1 MTRHFMLVGAA
12 VAALSLAACGQK
24 SEETKGAATPAEQ
37 AATPDANP
45 AATVPTPSD
54 ETKADVFAAKA
65 ADSDMFEIEAA
76 KLAAKR
82 STNASVKK
90 FAAEMEKAHAK
101 TSEELKAAIA
111 TSGAAITLPTALS
124 SDAQGKLD
132 DLNKADAKDFDKKYA
147 DSQVDAHQ
155 AALNLL
161 QRYAQDGDTAAIK
174 SFAAATA
181 PKVQEHLNMAEGL
194 KKGFG
199 TGEDVAKAQDKADK
213 AQAKADK
220 AQEKVAEKAAPKT

>member
-1 MTRHFMLVGAA
+1 MIAGAA

-24 SEETKGAATPAEQ
+24 TDETKGAATPAEQ

-54 ETKADVFAAKA
+54 ETKADVFVAKA
-65 ADSDMFEIEAA
+65 AASDLFEIEAA

-82 STNASVKK
+82 STNPSVKK
-90 FAAEMEKAHAK
+90 FAAAMEKAHTA
-101 TSEELKAAIA
+101 TTADLKSAIA
-111 TSGAAITLPTALS
+111 ASGAAITPPTMLPADLQE
-124 SDAQGKLD
+124 DLD

-161 QRYAQDGDTAAIK
+161 QRYAQDGDTPAIK
-174 SFAAATA
+174 AFAAATA

-194 KKGFG
+194 KKGFD
-199 TGEDVAKAQDKADK
+199 TGEDVAKDN
-213 AQAKADK
+213 AKH
-220 AQEKVAEKAAPKT
+220 

>member
-1 MTRHFMLVGAA
+1 MTRHLMIVGAA

-24 SEETKGAATPAEQ
+24 EETKGAATPAEQ

-54 ETKADVFAAKA
+54 ETKADVFVAKA
-65 ADSDMFEIEAA
+65 AASDLFEIEAA
-76 KLAAKR
+76 KVAAKR
-82 STNASVKK
+82 STNPEIKK
-90 FAAEMEKAHAK
+90 FAAEMEKAHTK
-101 TSEELKAAIA
+101 TTEELKAAIA
-111 TSGAAITLPTALS
+111 ASGAAITPPSALPEDL
-124 SDAQGKLD
+124 QGKLD

-174 SFAAATA
+174 AFAAATA

-194 KKGFG
+194 KKGFD
-199 TGEDVAKAQDKADK
+199 TGEDNAKDN
-213 AQAKADK
+213 AKH
-220 AQEKVAEKAAPKT
+220 

>member
-1 MTRHFMLVGAA
+1 MTRHLMIAGAA
-12 VAALSLAACGQK
+12 IAALSLAACGPK
-24 SEETKGAATPAEQ
+24 TEETKGAATPAEQ

-65 ADSDMFEIEAA
+65 ADSDMFEIAAA
-76 KLAAKR
+76 KLAATR
-82 STNASVKK
+82 STNPSVKK
-90 FAAEMEKAHAK
+90 FAASMEKAHTA
-101 TSEELKAAIA
+101 TSAELKSAIA
-111 TSGAAITLPTALS
+111 ASGAAITLPTMLS
-124 SDAQGKLD
+124 ADMQGKID
-132 DLNKADAKDFDKKYA
+132 DLTKADAKDFDKKYA

-174 SFAAATA
+174 AFAAATA

-194 KKGFG
+194 KKGFD
-199 TGEDVAKAQDKADK
+199 TGEDVAKDA
-213 AQAKADK
+213 AKH
-220 AQEKVAEKAAPKT
+220 